1 MILMTAKAKE
11 IKGFDEDIIMADLK
25 KEKRSDVRI
34 LFILMEFLFSPAIL
48 DIVKNLEKDFTKKGN
63 RHYPRLLLLGIVMY
77 CFARKIYKY
86 DAIVRQCK
94 ENRFLR
100 IYTRGA
106 EPCESTF
113 RNFLNTNKS
122 DEFRKIFLYTLLRFN
137 EYDLLKFLHLFID
150 GTDAIIR
157 GSKFHKIYAIEL
169 DAMRFMKENNLIH
182 NSKPKQMK
190 RSIRLLLR
198 MKEKNPDDEGLNAL
212 IDMIIPRIQIYNHK
226 MYKKIDIFQEALD
239 NSNKDFIC
247 ITYPNAPLIKTK
259 KSKWDF
265 AKNLQM
271 AVSDNN
277 IIIGSIF
284 INDPDDSHALEK
296 LMPELHKNFQ
306 LLAELVDKYGTR
318 NNTDTI
324 KNLIKQAMIIC
335 DSGYDSEANIVY
347 IYENEIRSLIM
358 PNITAR
364 YINKQI
370 RKAEQE
376 LEILSG
382 PIEIDDDE
390 EFEKRDMQRIW
401 NGYKCQFNRR
411 IMCYGSSPIKAE
423 VAKGLPDIATKR
435 TFKYESEDCSNC
447 PYQETC
453 KYKSFTEKIKPYSY
467 DAMNKLTQKFYRDLY
482 MDRFQKSESVFGY
495 FKGTDGILH
504 LMGNNDIAISNE
516 MNIRSAVYNTIH
528 LVEMKGTFC

>member
-1 MILMTAKAKE
+1 MVAKAKE
-11 IKGFDEDIIMADLK
+11 IEGFDKDTILSDLK
-25 KEKRSDVRI
+25 KEDKNDVRTI
-34 LFILMEFLFSPAIL
+34 YILMEILFTPCIL
-48 DIVKNLEKDFTKKGN
+48 DIVKNLEGDFKDNGN

-77 CFARKIYKY
+77 CFARKINKY
-86 DAIVRQCK
+86 SEIVRQCK

-157 GSKFHKIYAIEL
+157 GSKFHKIYAVEL
-169 DAMRFMKENNLIH
+169 DAMRFMMENHLIH

-190 RSIRLLLR
+190 RSIRRLLK
-198 MKEKNPDDEGLNAL
+198 MKEKNPNDKELIAL

-259 KSKWDF
+259 KGKWDF

-271 AVSDNN
+271 AVSDDN

-296 LMPELHKNFQ
+296 LMPELHRNFE
-306 LLAELVDKYGTR
+306 LLAELVEKYGTK
-318 NNTDTI
+318 NNTKTI
-324 KNLIKQAMIIC
+324 KSLIQQAMIIC

-364 YINKQI
+364 FINQQI

-376 LEILSG
+376 LEMLSG
-382 PIEIDDDE
+382 PIKICDENE
-390 EFEKRDMQRIW
+390 EFEKRNMPRIR

-435 TFKYESEDCSNC
+435 TYKYKAEDCSNC

-453 KYKSFTEKIKPYSY
+453 KYKFFTEKIKPYSY
-467 DAMNKLTQKFYRDLY
+467 DTMNKFTQKFYRDLY
-482 MDRFQKSESVFGY
+482 MERFQKSESVFGY
-495 FKGTDGILH
+495 FKGVDGILH
-504 LMGNNDIAISNE
+504 LMGNNNIAISNE
-516 MNIRSAVYNTIH
+516 MDIRNAVYNTIH

>member
-1 MILMTAKAKE
+1 MVAKAKE
-11 IKGFDEDIIMADLK
+11 IEGFDKDTIISDLK
-25 KEKRSDVRI
+25 KEDKNDVRMI
-34 LFILMEFLFSPAIL
+34 FILMEFLFQPCIL
-48 DIVKNLEKDFTKKGN
+48 DIVKNLESDFNGNGN
-63 RHYPRLLLLGIVMY
+63 RHYPRLLLLGIVIY
-77 CFARKIYKY
+77 CFSRKINKY
-86 DAIVRQCK
+86 DEIVKQCK

-100 IYTRGA
+100 IFTRGA

-113 RNFLNTNKS
+113 RNFLNANKC
-122 DEFRKIFLYTLLRFN
+122 DEFKKIFLYSILRFN
-137 EYDLLKFLHLFID
+137 EYDLLKFLHIFID
-150 GTDAIIR
+150 STTAIIR
-157 GSKFHKIYAIEL
+157 GSKFHKIYRIEL
-169 DAMRFMKENNLIH
+169 DAMRFMKENHLIH

-190 RSIRLLLR
+190 RSIRLLVR
-198 MKEKNPDDEGLNAL
+198 MKEKNPDDEELIKL

-247 ITYPNAPLIKTK
+247 ITYPNSSLMKTK
-259 KSKWDF
+259 KGNWDF

-271 AVSDNN
+271 AVSDDN

-296 LMPELHKNFQ
+296 LMPELYRNFK
-306 LLAELVDKYGTR
+306 LLEELVEKYGTR

-335 DSGYDSEANIVY
+335 DSGYDSEANIIY
-347 IYENEIRSLIM
+347 IHENEIRSLIM

-364 YINKQI
+364 FINKQI
-370 RKAEQE
+370 RKAEEE
-376 LEILSG
+376 LEMLSG
-382 PIEIDDDE
+382 PIEIIDE
-390 EFEKRDMQRIW
+390 NEDFEKRDMERFW
-401 NGYKCQFNRR
+401 DGYKCQFNRD
-411 IMCYGSSPIKAE
+411 IICIGSSPIESE

-435 TFKYESEDCSNC
+435 TYKYKSEDCSNC

-453 KYKSFTEKIKPYSY
+453 KYKSFTEKIRPYSY
-467 DAMNKLTQKFYRDLY
+467 DSMNKLTQKFYRDLY
-482 MDRFQKSESVFGY
+482 MERFQKSESVFGY
-495 FKGTDGILH
+495 FKGVDGILH